1 MKIYA
6 RQINPEYQE
15 SPLFMGDEFFPDNIA
30 VCGNCDYRSHK
41 PEQIEGYSVYCMGD
55 TNEQIKQEI
64 AADYTGATPGDVTL
78 YAFDGYTKT
87 PKYKQV

>member
-30 VCGNCDYRSHK
+30 VCGNRDYHSHK
-41 PEQIEGYSVYCMGD
+41 PELFENVQNVL
-55 TNEQIKQEI
+55 EQGGACKGAGIPERVGGLVQKRNGSYKRLFAPGKRQE
-64 AADYTGATPGDVTL
+64 V
-78 YAFDGYTKT
+78 
-87 PKYKQV
+87 QH